1 MVNENTQLLE
11 NTINKPYLI
20 TYAFGNKKMSG
31 FEAESE
37 IEEND
42 NNLVLFDMRG
52 SKKPQ
57 CWKFIKL
64 IAPNNSKKKWKTTEC
79 NFYHQKLN

>member
-1 MVNENTQLLE
+1 MKNTQLLE

-42 NNLVLFDMRG
+42 NNLVLFGMRG
-52 SKKPQ
+52 
-57 CWKFIKL
+57 
-64 IAPNNSKKKWKTTEC
+64 
-79 NFYHQKLN
+79 

>member
-1 MVNENTQLLE
+1 MKNTQLLE

-20 TYAFGNKKMSG
+20 TYTFGIKKMSG

-52 SKKPQ
+52 SKKP
-57 CWKFIKL
+57 
-64 IAPNNSKKKWKTTEC
+64 
-79 NFYHQKLN
+79 

>member
-64 IAPNNSKKKWKTTEC
+64 IAPNNSKRSGKPRSATYIIR
-79 NFYHQKLN
+79 N